1 MKNFFKTLMIVAL
14 CGAAIGMVSC
24 NTKQNVPI
32 DQTQCREQ
40 LIGQW
45 KMTYERQVTRYGEE
59 TSLNDAEWMGV
70 TFTFN
75 DDGKLVLCSKTG
87 KTYEGTWSL
96 SSEGISMQYRAGN
109 YYNGKITKVN
119 DTDLELELK
128 STEDGYDG
136 YLNVI
141 WRFER

>member
-32 DQTQCREQ
+32 DQT
-40 LIGQW
+40 
-45 KMTYERQVTRYGEE
+45 
-59 TSLNDAEWMGV
+59 
-70 TFTFN
+70 
-75 DDGKLVLCSKTG
+75 
-87 KTYEGTWSL
+87 TWSL

-119 DTDLELELK
+119 DTNLELELK

>member
-1 MKNFFKTLMIVAL
+1 MKKISSII
-14 CGAAIGMVSC
+14 IGMLCAVMFMTSC
-24 NTKQNVPI
+24 NTRQNAPI

-59 TSLNDAEWMGV
+59 TSLNDEEWIGL
-70 TFTFN
+70 TLTFN
-75 DDGKLVLCSKTG
+75 EDGKLVLCSKTG

-96 SSEGISMQYRAGN
+96 SPEGISMQYRAGN
-109 YYNGKITKVN
+109 YYTGKITKVN
-119 DTDLELELK
+119 DTDLELDLK

-136 YLNVI
+136 YLNVT
-141 WRFER
+141 WRFKR